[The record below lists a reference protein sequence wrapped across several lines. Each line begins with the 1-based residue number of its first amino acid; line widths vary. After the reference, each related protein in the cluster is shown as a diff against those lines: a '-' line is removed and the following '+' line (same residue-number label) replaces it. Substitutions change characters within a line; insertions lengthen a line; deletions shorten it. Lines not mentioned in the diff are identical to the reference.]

1 MIRRVRAGTAVAIA
15 ATLVFAAGCGS
26 SGSGDATSGG
36 DGKALTKVTYVTG
49 FGASGQEAFAWVA
62 KEKGYFKEAGL
73 DVDIQLGAGTDKN
86 LATLASGKAQYVHL
100 DFAGALITAG
110 KAASTDYRMIAAVNQ
125 HTLVSIVT
133 VEGYG
138 ISGPKDLEGKTL
150 AAAPG
155 SVNQKLFPAYARL
168 AGVDATKI
176 TWVNQPPA
184 QLPPLLA
191 AHRADGISTYLLRQP
206 DVQKATGGKKPFVL
220 PYGDYLSDLYGGAI
234 LTGTGTVKDKPE
246 QVKAFRDALLRGL
259 QYAIDHPDEGGQ
271 ILHKAQPATDATV
284 AAAELSLMQP
294 FSTAQPIGVVDQSR
308 ITKSIAL
315 VQSLGLIPAGL
326 TPEKLVDFTMSPKA

>member
-15 ATLVFAAGCGS
+15 ATLAFAAGCGS
-26 SGSGDATSGG
+26 SGSDNATSGG

-49 FGASGQEAFAWVA
+49 FGASGQESFAWVA
-62 KEKGYFKEAGL
+62 KEKGFFKEAGL

-86 LATLASGKAQYVHL
+86 LAALASGKAQYVHL

-110 KAASTDYRMIAAVNQ
+110 TAANADYRIIAATNQ

-138 ISGPKDLEGKTL
+138 ITGPKDLEGKII

-155 SVNQKLFPAYARL
+155 SVNQKLFPAYAKL
-168 AGVDATKI
+168 AGVDASKVK
-176 TWVNQPPA
+176 WVNQPPA

-191 AHRADGISTYLLRQP
+191 AHRAAGISTYLLRQP
-206 DVQKATGGKKPFVL
+206 DVAKVTGGKPFVL
-220 PYGDYLSDLYGGAI
+220 PYGDYLSDLYGGVIVA
-234 LTGTGTVKDKPE
+234 GTNTLKDKPE
-246 QVKAFRDALLRGL
+246 QVKGFRDALLKGL

-271 ILHKAQPATDATV
+271 ILHKAQPAADGTV
-284 AAAELSLMQP
+284 AAAELKLMQP
-294 FSTAQPIGVVDQSR
+294 FSAAQPIGVVDQSR

-326 TPEKLVDFTMSPKA
+326 TPEKLVDFTVSPKA